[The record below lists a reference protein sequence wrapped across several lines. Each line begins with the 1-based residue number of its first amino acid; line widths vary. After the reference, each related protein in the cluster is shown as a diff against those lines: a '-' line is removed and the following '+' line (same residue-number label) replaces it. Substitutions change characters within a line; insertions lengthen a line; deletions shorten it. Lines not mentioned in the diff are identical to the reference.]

1 MKNIKKIPLI
11 FSILSILTFF
21 TPANAEIKVVASI
34 KPIHS
39 LASYLMDGIA
49 KPDLI
54 VDGYASPHGF
64 AMKPSHAK
72 MLQNADLIFWV
83 GEDLESFL
91 EKPLSSIAK
100 KAEKIELMETKGL
113 QVLKFR
119 ERNIFDGHDDHGH
132 DDHDDH
138 GKKEDDHDDHDHDD
152 HGKKEDDHDDHGHD
166 DHGKKD
172 GHDDHDDHDG
182 HEGHHDHDDHG
193 KKEDDHDHDHDDHGK
208 KEDDHDDHGHD
219 DHDGHA
225 HGEFDPHIWLDP
237 INAKAMLNEMAEHL
251 IENDPKNEAKY
262 KSNLAKALQEIDK
275 LTIDVMTDLSSSV
288 ASIVFHDAYQYF
300 EKRFNVNILGAFTV
314 NTDVM
319 PGAEQLAEIR
329 EIIEHDKVAC
339 VFSEPQFNPDI
350 IKAVAKDMNIK
361 TGVVDPLGA
370 TLDPGKDLYFNL
382 IRNMSASF
390 KGC

>member
-1 MKNIKKIPLI
+1 MKKLKEIPLI
-11 FSILSILTFF
+11 LTILSLVTFIA
-21 TPANAEIKVVASI
+21 PANADVKVVTSI
-34 KPIHS
+34 KPLHS
-39 LASYLMDGIA
+39 LASYLMDGVG

-64 AMKPSHAK
+64 SMKPSHAK

-83 GEDLESFL
+83 GEDLENFL

-100 KAEKIELMETKGL
+100 KAEKIELMEIKEL
-113 QVLKFR
+113 NVLKFR
-119 ERNIFDGHDDHGH
+119 ERNIFDEHDH

-138 GKKEDDHDDHDHDD
+138 AKKEDDHDDHDD
-152 HGKKEDDHDDHGHD
+152 HAKKEDDHDGHD
-166 DHGKKD
+166 DH
-172 GHDDHDDHDG
+172 
-182 HEGHHDHDDHG
+182 E
-193 KKEDDHDHDHDDHGK
+193 
-208 KEDDHDDHGHD
+208 
-219 DHDGHA
+219 GHA
-225 HGEFDPHIWLDP
+225 HGEYDPHIWLDP
-237 INAKAMLNEMAEHL
+237 LNAKVILKEMTEHL
-251 IENDPKNEAKY
+251 IENDSKNASTY
-262 KSNLAKALQEIDK
+262 KSNLDKALKDIDK
-275 LTIDVMTDLSSSV
+275 LTMDVMTELNQSV

-329 EIIEHDKVAC
+329 EIIEHDKVSC

-350 IKAVAKDMNIK
+350 IKAVSKDMNIK

-370 TLDPGKDLYFNL
+370 TLKPGKDLYFDL
-382 IRNMSASF
+382 IRNMSTSF

>member
-1 MKNIKKIPLI
+1 MKNLKKIPFLLT
-11 FSILSILTFF
+11 ILSLITFF
-21 TPANAEIKVVASI
+21 SPANAEIKVVASI

-39 LASYLMDGIA
+39 LASYLMDGVA

-64 AMKPSHAK
+64 SMKPSHAK

-83 GEDLESFL
+83 GEDLENFL
-91 EKPLSSIAK
+91 EKPLGSIAK
-100 KAEKIELMETKGL
+100 KAEKIELMGIKGL
-113 QVLKFR
+113 NVLKFR
-119 ERNIFDGHDDHGH
+119 ERNIFD
-132 DDHDDH
+132 
-138 GKKEDDHDDHDHDD
+138 
-152 HGKKEDDHDDHGHD
+152 DHDDHGHGED
-166 DHGKKD
+166 DHDDDHDGHAKKKKD
-172 GHDDHDDHDG
+172 GHDDHDDDHDG
-182 HEGHHDHDDHG
+182 HA
-193 KKEDDHDHDHDDHGK
+193 KKK
-208 KEDDHDDHGHD
+208 KDGHD
-219 DHDGHA
+219 DHDGHDEDGHKEDGHDDHDGHDEDGHKEDGHDDHDGHEGHA

-237 INAKAMLNEMAEHL
+237 INAKVILKEMTEHL
-251 IENDPKNEAKY
+251 IENDSKNASVY
-262 KSNLAKALQEIDK
+262 KKNLENALRDLDK
-275 LTIDVMTDLSSSV
+275 LTMNVMTELNQST

-300 EKRFNVNILGAFTV
+300 EERFNVNILGAFTV

-329 EIIEHDKVAC
+329 EIIEHDNVTC

-370 TLDPGKDLYFNL
+370 TLNPGKDLYFDL
-382 IRNMSASF
+382 IKNMSASF

>member
-1 MKNIKKIPLI
+1 MKILNKLPIII
-11 FSILSILTFF
+11 SILSLFTFF
-21 TPANAEIKVVASI
+21 VPANADIKVVASI

-39 LASYLMDGIA
+39 LASYLMNGVA

-83 GEDLESFL
+83 GEDVENFL
-91 EKPLSSIAK
+91 EKPLGSIAK
-100 KAEKIELMETKGL
+100 KAEKIELMQIKGL

-119 ERNIFDGHDDHGH
+119 ERNIFD
-132 DDHDDH
+132 
-138 GKKEDDHDDHDHDD
+138 
-152 HGKKEDDHDDHGHD
+152 
-166 DHGKKD
+166 
-172 GHDDHDDHDG
+172 
-182 HEGHHDHDDHG
+182 
-193 KKEDDHDHDHDDHGK
+193 
-208 KEDDHDDHGHD
+208 DHDDHGHD
-219 DHDGHA
+219 DHDKKEDHDSHAKKEDHDDHGKKEDHDDHGKKEDHDDHERHA

-237 INAKAMLNEMAEHL
+237 INAKVILNEMVEHL

-262 KSNLAKALQEIDK
+262 KSNLDEALKDIDK
-275 LTIDVMTDLSSSV
+275 LTIDVMTELSNSVSS
-288 ASIVFHDAYQYF
+288 IIFHDAYQYF

-361 TGVVDPLGA
+361 TGVIDPLGA
-370 TLDPGKDLYFNL
+370 TLNPGKDLYFSL
-382 IRNMSASF
+382 IKNMSASF

>member
-1 MKNIKKIPLI
+1 MNNLKKIP
-11 FSILSILTFF
+11 FILTIISFLTFF
-21 TPANAEIKVVASI
+21 TTANSEIKVVASI

-83 GEDLESFL
+83 GEDIESFL
-91 EKPLSSIAK
+91 EKPLNSIAK
-100 KAEKIELMETKGL
+100 RAEKIELMDIKGL
-113 QVLKFR
+113 NVLEFR
-119 ERNIFDGHDDHGH
+119 ERNIF
-132 DDHDDH
+132 
-138 GKKEDDHDDHDHDD
+138 DDHDDHDHDG
-152 HGKKEDDHDDHGHD
+152 HAKKKKDDHDDHEGHS
-166 DHGKKD
+166 KKKK
-172 GHDDHDDHDG
+172 DDHDDHDG
-182 HEGHHDHDDHG
+182 HA
-193 KKEDDHDHDHDDHGK
+193 KKK
-208 KEDDHDDHGHD
+208 KDEHDDHDDHE
-219 DHDGHA
+219 GHA
-225 HGEFDPHIWLDP
+225 HGEYDPHIWLDP
-237 INAKAMLNEMAEHL
+237 INAKVILKEMTEHL
-251 IENDPKNEAKY
+251 IENDSKNASTY
-262 KSNLAKALQEIDK
+262 KSNLDKALKDIDK
-275 LTIDVMTDLSSSV
+275 LTMDVMTELNQNV

-300 EKRFNVNILGAFTV
+300 EERFNVNILGAFTV

-329 EIIEHDKVAC
+329 EIIEHDKVSC

-361 TGVVDPLGA
+361 TGVIDPLGA
-370 TLDPGKDLYFNL
+370 TLDPGKDLYFDL
-382 IRNMSASF
+382 INNMSSSF

>member
-1 MKNIKKIPLI
+1 MKNLKKLPII
-11 FSILSILTFF
+11 ISILSLFTFF
-21 TPANAEIKVVASI
+21 LPANADIKVVASI

-39 LASYLMDGIA
+39 LASYLMNGVA

-91 EKPLSSIAK
+91 EKPLGSIAK
-100 KAEKIELMETKGL
+100 KAEKIELMQVKGL
-113 QVLKFR
+113 QILKFR
-119 ERNIFDGHDDHGH
+119 ERNIF
-132 DDHDDH
+132 
-138 GKKEDDHDDHDHDD
+138 
-152 HGKKEDDHDDHGHD
+152 DDHDDHGHD

-172 GHDDHDDHDG
+172 DHDDHDHDSHAKKDGHDDHDDH
-182 HEGHHDHDDHG
+182 E
-193 KKEDDHDHDHDDHGK
+193 
-208 KEDDHDDHGHD
+208 
-219 DHDGHA
+219 GHA

-237 INAKAMLNEMAEHL
+237 INAKVILFEMSKHL
-251 IENDPKNEAKY
+251 IENDPKNEKIYRDNLSKGY
-262 KSNLAKALQEIDK
+262 KEIDK
-275 LTIDVMTDLSSSV
+275 LTKDVSSELSNSV

-300 EKRFNVNILGAFTV
+300 EKRFSVNILGAFTV

-329 EIIEHDKVAC
+329 EVIEHDKVAC

-361 TGVVDPLGA
+361 TGVIDPLGA
-370 TLDPGKDLYFNL
+370 TLNPGKDLYFSL
-382 IRNMSASF
+382 IKNMSASF

>member
-1 MKNIKKIPLI
+1 MKIIKKLPL
-11 FSILSILTFF
+11 ILSILSLVSFI
-21 TPANAEIKVVASI
+21 TPVNADIKVVTSI
-34 KPIHS
+34 KPLHS
-39 LASYLMDGIA
+39 LASYLMDGVG

-64 AMKPSHAK
+64 SMKPSHAK

-100 KAEKIELMETKGL
+100 KAEKIELMEIKGL
-113 QVLKFR
+113 NVLKFR
-119 ERNIFDGHDDHGH
+119 ERNIFDEHDHDDHDDHGKKKDDH
-132 DDHDDH
+132 DDHDHDDH

-152 HGKKEDDHDDHGHD
+152 HGKKEEHDDHDDHDDHG
-166 DHGKKD
+166 KKEE
-172 GHDDHDDHDG
+172 HDDHDDHDG
-182 HEGHHDHDDHG
+182 HEGH
-193 KKEDDHDHDHDDHGK
+193 
-208 KEDDHDDHGHD
+208 
-219 DHDGHA
+219 A
-225 HGEFDPHIWLDP
+225 HGEYDPHIWLDP
-237 INAKAMLNEMAEHL
+237 MNAKVILNEMVEHL

-262 KSNLAKALQEIDK
+262 KSNLDKALKDVDK
-275 LTIDVMTDLSSSV
+275 LTIDVMTELSNSV
-288 ASIVFHDAYQYF
+288 SSIVFHDAYQYF

-370 TLDPGKDLYFNL
+370 TLDPGKDLYFKL

>member
-119 ERNIFDGHDDHGH
+119 ERNIFDEHDHDDHG
-132 DDHDDH
+132 HDDH
-138 GKKEDDHDDHDHDD
+138 GKKEDDHDEHGHDDHGKKEDDHDHDD
-152 HGKKEDDHDDHGHD
+152 HGKKEDDHD
-166 DHGKKD
+166 
-172 GHDDHDDHDG
+172 
-182 HEGHHDHDDHG
+182 HDDHG
-193 KKEDDHDHDHDDHGK
+193 KKEDDHDHDDHGK

>member
-1 MKNIKKIPLI
+1 MINLKKLPI
-11 FSILSILTFF
+11 ILTLLSFLTTF
-21 TPANAEIKVVASI
+21 TSANAEIKVVASI

-39 LASYLMDGIA
+39 LVSYLMDGIG

-83 GEDLESFL
+83 GEDLENFL

-100 KAEKIELMETKGL
+100 KAEKIELIEIKGL

-119 ERNIFDGHDDHGH
+119 ERNIFDEHDHDHG
-132 DDHDDH
+132 
-138 GKKEDDHDDHDHDD
+138 HDD

-166 DHGKKD
+166 D
-172 GHDDHDDHDG
+172 
-182 HEGHHDHDDHG
+182 DHG
-193 KKEDDHDHDHDDHGK
+193 KKEDDHDDHGHDDDHGK

-219 DHDGHA
+219 DHEGHA

-237 INAKAMLNEMAEHL
+237 INAKAMLNEMVEHL

-262 KSNLAKALQEIDK
+262 KSNLTKALQEIDK
-275 LTIDVMTDLSSSV
+275 LTIDVMTDLSNSV
-288 ASIVFHDAYQYF
+288 SSIVFHDAYQYF
-300 EKRFNVNILGAFTV
+300 EERFNVKVLGAFTV

-350 IKAVAKDMNIK
+350 ITAVAKDMKIK
-361 TGVVDPLGA
+361 TGVLDPLGA

>member
-1 MKNIKKIPLI
+1 MINLKKLPII
-11 FSILSILTFF
+11 FSLISFLTIFSS
-21 TPANAEIKVVASI
+21 ANAEIKVVASI

-39 LASYLMDGIA
+39 LVSYLMDGVG

-54 VDGYASPHGF
+54 VDGYSSPHGF

-72 MLQNADLIFWV
+72 MLQNADLVFWV
-83 GEDLESFL
+83 GEDLENFL

-100 KAEKIELMETKGL
+100 KAEKIELIEIKGL

-119 ERNIFDGHDDHGH
+119 ERNIFDEHDHDDHGH
-132 DDHDDH
+132 DDDH
-138 GKKEDDHDDHDHDD
+138 GKKEDDHD
-152 HGKKEDDHDDHGHD
+152 
-166 DHGKKD
+166 
-172 GHDDHDDHDG
+172 
-182 HEGHHDHDDHG
+182 HDHDDHG

-275 LTIDVMTDLSSSV
+275 LTIDVMTDLSNSV
-288 ASIVFHDAYQYF
+288 SSIVFHDAYQYF
-300 EKRFNVNILGAFTV
+300 EERFNVKVLGAFTV

-350 IKAVAKDMNIK
+350 INAVAKDMKIK
-361 TGVVDPLGA
+361 TGVLDPLGA